1 MYANTNDIKNLI
13 RGLVSAKG
21 LGIVALIYCVLII
34 MMSCTKNGNMRFSE
48 QLDEAERL
56 VWQRPDS
63 SIAVLEGMQYTE
75 MGKED
80 AVRRQMLLE
89 LGTVRQQQYTQLY
102 ENNNHT
108 DSVMLKVVE
117 FYRATDDKKNLC
129 KALYTLA
136 IIQYTENHD
145 LISATRNLKEAAD
158 YIQYLEQDSPYAG
171 MIYLCLAFTAS
182 DEQ

>member
-1 MYANTNDIKNLI
+1 MYANINDIKNLI

-56 VWQRPDS
+56 VWQHPDS

-102 ENNNHT
+102 ET
-108 DSVMLKVVE
+108 TTIRIRSCLKW
-117 FYRATDDKKNLC
+117 
-129 KALYTLA
+129 
-136 IIQYTENHD
+136 
-145 LISATRNLKEAAD
+145 
-158 YIQYLEQDSPYAG
+158 
-171 MIYLCLAFTAS
+171 
-182 DEQ
+182 